1 MNRDLDLAIN
11 LRKSGKLRES
21 NELLVELAN
30 AHPEDAMI
38 NYHCACGLD
47 ALGLDVHAIHYYENA
62 IYGELPRN
70 DLQEA
75 IINLGNNY
83 RALGRYVKARQV
95 FEYGLNIFPKNNAIK
110 VFYAMTL
117 YNLKEHE
124 KSIEILLKVLAKTSN
139 DENIMRYK
147 KVLQFYSDKLD
158 MRW

>member
-21 NELLVELAN
+21 NELLVKLAN
-30 AHPEDAMI
+30 AYPEDATI

-47 ALGLDVHAIHYYENA
+47 ALGLDADAIHYYENA
-62 IYGELPRN
+62 IYGKLSKD

-83 RALGRYVKARQV
+83 RDLGRYVKARQV
-95 FEYGLNIFPKNNAIK
+95 FEYGLNMFPRNNVIK

-117 YNLKEHE
+117 YNLKEYE
-124 KSIEILLKVLAKTSN
+124 KSTEILLKVLAETSN
-139 DENIMRYK
+139 DINIIKYK

>member
-21 NELLVELAN
+21 NELLVKLAN
-30 AHPEDAMI
+30 AYPEDAMI
-38 NYHCACGLD
+38 NYHCACGLE
-47 ALGLDVHAIHYYENA
+47 ALGLDADAIHYYENA
-62 IYGELPRN
+62 IYGGLPN
-70 DLQEA
+70 EDLQEA

-117 YNLKEHE
+117 HNLKEYE
-124 KSIEILLKVLAKTSN
+124 KSMEILLKVLAETSN
-139 DENIMRYK
+139 DKNIMKYK
-147 KVLQFYSDKLD
+147 KVIQFYSDKLD